1 MSQESIRVV
10 LMAGPKP
17 VFDYATTVLGKP
29 FVQLERTD
37 SMRHAFD
44 AICRDL
50 PRLLVVEQS
59 LKDGPATHLL
69 ERLAS
74 GLQTRRP
81 QVLFLGSMPTDA
93 AFSLPLQPRLLR
105 VPTPIDRFD
114 SVVMEMLGYKPR
126 GSRRHMVRLTFKG
139 DSSAAGTLIGTTISI
154 SSAGMLIESKKKL
167 GNGLRL
173 KLELMGLPE
182 LKGLEFPAVVLRSE
196 ETPAGLPSTS
206 FYYAVSFEDVDPFNI
221 QQLIAYISDQ
231 DAV

>member
-17 VFDYATTVLGKP
+17 VFDYSQTVLGKP
-29 FVQLERTD
+29 FIQLERPDT
-37 SMRHAFD
+37 MRHAFD
-44 AICRDL
+44 AVCREL
-50 PRLLVVEQS
+50 PRLLITEDS

-81 QVLFLGSMPTDA
+81 QVLYLGNMPTDA
-93 AFSLPLQPRLLR
+93 SAALPLQPRLLR
-105 VPTPIDRFD
+105 TPTPVDRFD

-126 GSRRHMVRLTFKG
+126 NSRRHMVRLTFKG
-139 DSSAAGTLIGTTISI
+139 DSTAAGTLIGTTISI
-154 SSAGMLIESKKKL
+154 SSVGMLIESKKKL
-167 GNGLRL
+167 GKGLRL

-182 LKGLEFPAVVLRSE
+182 LKGVEFPSVVLRSE
-196 ETPAGLPSTS
+196 ETPPGLPSTS

-221 QQLIAYISDQ
+221 QQLVAYISDQ
-231 DAV
+231 EAV

>member
-1 MSQESIRVV
+1 MSQESIRVI
-10 LMAGPKP
+10 LLSGPKP
-17 VFDYATTVLGKP
+17 IFDYSQTVLSKP
-29 FVQLERTD
+29 FIQLEQPD

-50 PRLLVVEQS
+50 PRLVITEQT

-69 ERLAS
+69 EWLAS

-93 AFSLPLQPRLLR
+93 AIALPLQPRLLR
-105 VPTPIDRFD
+105 TPTPVDRFD

-139 DSSAAGTLIGTTISI
+139 DTTAAGSLIGTTISI
-154 SSAGMLIESKKKL
+154 SSVGMLIESKKKL
-167 GNGLRL
+167 GKGLRL

-196 ETPAGLPSTS
+196 ETPAGLPETS
-206 FYYAVSFEDVDPFNI
+206 FYYAVSFEDADPFNI
-221 QQLIAYISDQ
+221 QQLVAYINDQ
-231 DAV
+231 ETV